1 MSYESWAWNFAV
13 KDPPSPLLATPQLPR
28 QQTHESGWHITITF
42 HRQVNMIFH
51 LQELLV
57 VFPRTKLLVD
67 YLKQSLDITS
77 PSPVACLYPYK
88 WFWFSLLCTVI
99 NRVKVVNSWYV
110 YSRTVFKIIQ
120 NLLELHG
127 AKEER
132 LSFFSAL
139 PCLPPT
145 SCGRQNREQWLGQF
159 KRELHGGRLL
169 QMIFIKTLKSD
180 I

>member
-1 MSYESWAWNFAV
+1 MSYESWACINFAV

-67 YLKQSLDITS
+67 HLKQSLDITS

-88 WFWFSLLCTVI
+88 WFWFSLL
-99 NRVKVVNSWYV
+99 
-110 YSRTVFKIIQ
+110 RTVMPTTGLRWSTLGMSIQ
-120 NLLELHG
+120 EQFPKLS
-127 AKEER
+127 KTF
-132 LSFFSAL
+132 LSFMERRRRDYLSSR
-139 PCLPPT
+139 PSHVSHQHRIVWST
-145 SCGRQNREQWLGQF
+145 
-159 KRELHGGRLL
+159 
-169 QMIFIKTLKSD
+169 KSGTMTRA
-180 I
+180 IQAWTT

>member
-1 MSYESWAWNFAV
+1 MKVVYIS
-13 KDPPSPLLATPQLPR
+13 
-28 QQTHESGWHITITF
+28 TITF

-67 YLKQSLDITS
+67 YLKQSLDKTS
-77 PSPVACLYPYK
+77 PSPVACLNPYK
-88 WFWFSLLCTVI
+88 WFWFSLLCTVMTCHAN

-110 YSRTVFKIIQ
+110 YSRTVFKIVQ

-145 SCGRQNREQWLGQF
+145 SHRVVDKIGNNDSGNSSVNYIEEGSYKWFL
-159 KRELHGGRLL
+159 
-169 QMIFIKTLKSD
+169 
-180 I
+180 